1 MNTITVVYRLKY
13 RFKKHHNIQVT
24 KGGDIFNVKTGMKK
38 KICVNGSSIGVWIT
52 PKKFILKNKL
62 NSHLE
67 LIPKYEYIK
76 DDFLTNL

>member
-1 MNTITVVYRLKY
+1 MNTITVIYRLKY
-13 RFKKHHNIQVT
+13 RFKKYHNIQVT
-24 KGGDIFNVKTGMKK
+24 KGGDIFNVKTGRKK

-52 PKKFILKNKL
+52 PEKFVLKNKL
-62 NSHLE
+62 NNYLE